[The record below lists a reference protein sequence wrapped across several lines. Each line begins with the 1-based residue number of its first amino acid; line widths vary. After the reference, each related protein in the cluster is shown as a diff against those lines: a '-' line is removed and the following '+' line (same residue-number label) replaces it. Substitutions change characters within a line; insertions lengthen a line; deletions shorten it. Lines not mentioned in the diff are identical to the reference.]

1 MTKLQLKWLA
11 VLASVAG
18 AIFLL
23 YPSIN
28 WYTMDATERAALEKA
43 RMRPKWL
50 LNLGL
55 DLKGGTQLLMELDV
69 SKLDAKADV
78 SDAVSRA
85 IEIIRNRVDQFGVAE
100 PLIVKQGDRW
110 IVVQLPGIT
119 NSAQAKDL
127 IGKTALLEFR
137 MVDSSEAAQKA
148 LSKIAELGNPFVGEQ
163 VSTAAAKLVPAED
176 QLFRGK
182 ESSVYL
188 LSKTAPLTG
197 AGLETARVETGGD
210 YGAPV
215 VAFKF
220 KPDAAVAFG
229 ALTGANVGH
238 NMAIVLDN
246 IVYSAPVIKSRIG
259 GGSGI
264 IEGNFTV
271 DDAKALAIVL
281 RAGALPAPVEVIEE
295 RTIGP
300 TVGED
305 SIRTGLMSAVIGFV
319 LIALFMAVYY
329 KASGLV
335 ADVALVLNLLYLLAA
350 MAYFGST
357 LTLPGIAGIILT
369 VGMAVD
375 YNVLI
380 FERMREEIALGKP
393 LRLVLSTGYDKAFTA
408 IFDSNITTL
417 ISALFLFQFGT
428 GPVKGFAV
436 TLTLGVFFSMVTAV
450 AITRMIF
457 EHYMLNRDVET
468 LSI

>member
-1 MTKLQLKWLA
+1 M
-11 VLASVAG
+11 
-18 AIFLL
+18 
-23 YPSIN
+23 
-28 WYTMDATERAALEKA
+28 
-43 RMRPKWL
+43 
-50 LNLGL
+50 
-55 DLKGGTQLLMELDV
+55 
-69 SKLDAKADV
+69 
-78 SDAVSRA
+78 
-85 IEIIRNRVDQFGVAE
+85 
-100 PLIVKQGDRW
+100 
-110 IVVQLPGIT
+110 QLPGIT

-176 QLFRGK
+176 QLFRGP